1 MAGIWGWWAYLDLNQ
16 GPHPYQ
22 GCALTKLSYTP
33 VGLGKPTHEPTQID
47 RRPTLHGGP
56 PIERDAYLSG
66 RHWQAGAAVGHGHE
80 TPGRERLHTG
90 VEHRLSYD
98 SATTFREA

>member
-1 MAGIWGWWAYLDLNQ
+1 
-16 GPHPYQ
+16 
-22 GCALTKLSYTP
+22 

-47 RRPTLHGGP
+47 RRPTLPDGP
-56 PIERDAYLSG
+56 PVERDAYLCC
-66 RHWQAGAAVGHGHE
+66 RHWQAEAAVGHGRE
-80 TPGRERLHTG
+80 TLADSACMPG